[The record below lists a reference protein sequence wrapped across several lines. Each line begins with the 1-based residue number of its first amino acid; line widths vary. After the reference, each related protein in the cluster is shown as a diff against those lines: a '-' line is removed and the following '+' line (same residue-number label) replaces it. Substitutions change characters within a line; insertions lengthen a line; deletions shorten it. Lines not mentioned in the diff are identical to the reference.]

1 MCYDLYLFMHMILIV
16 LANLY
21 ILIFF
26 LDPGCQTVRRQ
37 IFFINKIK

>member
-1 MCYDLYLFMHMILIV
+1 MCYDLYLFMHMILII

-37 IFFINKIK
+37 IFFYK